1 MSQGKNTLEIK
12 KFGAEVLRTPAKTVT
27 KFDKKLFKLA
37 DKMLKTMYA
46 ENGVGLAAPQVGES
60 VRMLVI
66 DTEYASE
73 RYDDAGKSTDDTRNP
88 FIIIN
93 PVIVFQEGEMESFEG
108 CLSFPEVFFNVKRA
122 RRIVVKF
129 QDINGKEHRMEA
141 EGDLF
146 CRCLQHEID
155 HLNGKLFV
163 DIALDSGI
171 AKEELQK
178 HGFGDVNS
186 PAPMI
191 I

>member
-12 KFGAEVLRTPAKTVT
+12 KYGAEVLRTPAKAVT
-27 KFDKKLFKLA
+27 KFDKKLLKLA

-60 VRMLVI
+60 IRMLVI

-73 RYDDAGKSTDDTRNP
+73 RYDDAGNKNDDNKNP
-88 FIIIN
+88 FVMIN
-93 PVIVFQEGEMESFEG
+93 PVIVFKEGEIQSYEG

-122 RRIVVKF
+122 RKIVFKF
-129 QDINGKEHRMEA
+129 HDLSGKEHRMEA

-155 HLNGKLFV
+155 HLNGVLFV
-163 DIALDSGI
+163 DIALDSAI
-171 AKEELQK
+171 AKEELK
-178 HGFGDVNS
+178 SHGFGDVKS
-186 PAPMI
+186 PAPI
-191 I
+191 VL